1 MTAEVSRTFHALD
14 ALYTLWTGAFDADPT
29 IYVLDG
35 PPVSAIANGNTT
47 LIVGGAGDPSQ
58 VMSAGGELID
68 AAMANGLRESFDVHC
83 HIEYWQGGDDIRAC
97 REKVR
102 ATLNAAAAAIAADRS
117 LDGAVTRAR
126 VLGSLE
132 LGQAHFKG
140 DTGAALPF
148 VVHCDVA

>member
-1 MTAEVSRTFHALD
+1 MTDVSRTFAAID
-14 ALYTLWTGAFDADPT
+14 ALFARWTTAFTADHS

-35 PPVSAIANGNTT
+35 PPVSAIATGNTIV
-47 LIVGGAGDPSQ
+47 IVGGSGEPSQ
-58 VMSAGGELID
+58 VLSAGGELID

-102 ATLNAAAAAIAADRS
+102 AVLNAAAAAIATDRTLS
-117 LDGAVTRAR
+117 GAVTRAR
-126 VLGSLE
+126 VLGSVE
-132 LGQAHFKG
+132 LAQAHFKG
-140 DTGAALPF
+140 DSGAAVPF